1 MFKIFF
7 VFLAIV
13 ALGSA
18 MWGIFTHKSSEKLQ
32 TINNSLPR
40 LTGSMH
46 KFTLQNSLKPAS
58 KLHLLNQ
65 NNTRVFLS
73 DYQGKVV
80 LINFWATWCAPCIR
94 EMPSL
99 SRLQKARSDA
109 DFNIIALSQD
119 QGGWA
124 TILPFIQNNDFTNL
138 TILLD
143 PKAKVA
149 REFGVEGIPT
159 SLLLARSGRIIGTL
173 KGAAEWDSP
182 EALALIDFYLKKTG
196 IRLSSG

>member
-7 VFLAIV
+7 VFLTIV

-18 MWGIFTHKSSEKLQ
+18 MWGIFTHKSSEKIQ
-32 TINNSLPR
+32 FIDNSFPPLIR
-40 LTGSMH
+40 SMN
-46 KFTLQNSLKPAS
+46 KFTLQNTRKPAS

-99 SRLQKARSDA
+99 SRLQKIRSGA

-124 TILPFIQNNDFTNL
+124 TILPFIRKNGFTNL
-138 TILLD
+138 TIWLD
-143 PKAKVA
+143 RKAKVA
-149 REFGVEGIPT
+149 RDFGVEGIPT
-159 SLLLARSGRIIGTL
+159 SILLARSGRIIGAL

-182 EALALIDFYLKKTG
+182 EALALIDFYLKKG
-196 IRLSSG
+196 N